1 MILRFLSGIKL
12 QQQYR
17 GQIDRRKKT
26 RFNDSPQLPLQS
38 SRQEMMKTQVKI
50 SRVERAIRTIQSY
63 NLRGINNQLDVAYEE
78 KIVKA
83 QLSSLGYCID
93 STHIKRT

>member
-17 GQIDRRKKT
+17 GQIDRRNKT

-38 SRQEMMKTQVKI
+38 SRQEMIKTQVKI
-50 SRVERAIRTIQSY
+50 SRVQRAIRTIQSY

-83 QLSSLGYCID
+83 QLSRLL
-93 STHIKRT
+93 H

>member
-38 SRQEMMKTQVKI
+38 SRQEMIKTQVKI
-50 SRVERAIRTIQSY
+50 SRVQRAIRTIQSY

-83 QLSSLGYCID
+83 QLSRLL
-93 STHIKRT
+93 H